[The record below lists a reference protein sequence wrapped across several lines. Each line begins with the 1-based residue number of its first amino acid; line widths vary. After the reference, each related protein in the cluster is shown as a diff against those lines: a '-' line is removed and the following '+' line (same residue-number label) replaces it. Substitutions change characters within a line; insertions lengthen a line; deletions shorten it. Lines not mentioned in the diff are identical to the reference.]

1 MSLIAAI
8 VAGLIATLAMTAL
21 MYMAPMM
28 GMPKMDIVGMLGS
41 MFSRQTATN
50 GGAFTS
56 GSNPVLGWMLHLMM
70 GAVFGAVYALLWN
83 AFGLK
88 PSWHIGLIF
97 GMVHGLITPMLMP
110 MMVRMH
116 PNPPQMESGASST
129 MGMAL
134 GHALF
139 GLVVALVYRAMA

>member
-21 MYMAPMM
+21 MYMAPLM
-28 GMPKMDIVGMLGS
+28 GMPKMDIVGMLGG
-41 MFSRQTATN
+41 MFNRQAATN
-50 GGAFTS
+50 GGLATG
-56 GSNPVLGWMLHLMM
+56 GSNPVLGWMLHLIM
-70 GAVFGAVYALLWN
+70 GAVFGIVYALLWS

-97 GMVHGLITPMLMP
+97 GIFHGLITPMLMP
-110 MMVRMH
+110 MMMRMH
-116 PNPPQMESGASST
+116 PNPPQMQSGTNSA
-129 MGMAL
+129 MGMVL